1 MLVSEWIHGKAK
13 MSIIVLTGKNDFNI
27 FYNLVILNL
36 GNSAPQRLF
45 ACQN

>member
-1 MLVSEWIHGKAK
+1 MLVSKWIHGKAK

-27 FYNLVILNL
+27 FYNLVILDL
-36 GNSAPQRLF
+36 GNSAPQMSF